1 MPYLPN
7 IPQPNDRIRDSQAD
21 LLGNFQALNTFL
33 NVNHGD
39 FGSAQEGKHKW
50 VTFPNQMADPTTLA
64 AEVAIFSKPGIS
76 TGNPSALFLRKE
88 NNAAVKTG
96 GFTEFFTNGF
106 LEGWTRLP
114 SGILLKWGF
123 VAPSLPN
130 PATVTFPV
138 NATTPVF
145 TALYSVQVS
154 PSYPGA
160 ADNDFAV
167 AVRPGS
173 LLPTSFQVWM
183 SPRTTVGSKAGQLY
197 YLAIGE

>member
-50 VTFPNQMADPTTLA
+50 VTFPNQMADPSTLA

-88 NNAAVKTG
+88 NNAAVKTV
-96 GFTEFFTNGF
+96 GFTEFLIYGF
-106 LEGWTRLP
+106 LEDWIRLP
-114 SGILLKWGF
+114 SCILFKWGF
-123 VAPSLPN
+123 FGS
-130 PATVTFPV
+130 
-138 NATTPVF
+138 
-145 TALYSVQVS
+145 SV
-154 PSYPGA
+154 P
-160 ADNDFAV
+160 
-167 AVRPGS
+167 
-173 LLPTSFQVWM
+173 
-183 SPRTTVGSKAGQLY
+183 
-197 YLAIGE
+197 